1 MAQPPKTAPRAGR
14 PVGLDPKVNAA
25 IATFRARIAERAA
38 GILEDLEAIH
48 RVVEDTRPLTHT
60 VEAFEALEELDTHA
74 WEVLDGLRTLMARTG
89 FMDGVETRAS
99 A

>member
-14 PVGLDPKVNAA
+14 PVGLDPKITAA
-25 IATFRARIAERAA
+25 IATFRARIAERAS

-48 RVVEDTRPLTHT
+48 GVVEDARPLTHT

-74 WEVLDGLRTLMARTG
+74 WEVLDGLRTLMARSG
-89 FMDGVETRAS
+89 FLDRTETRGS